1 MDRSMCALI
10 QLRWHSRWM
19 HRIINATIAVQWR
32 NSYHFHKVVHFRS
45 KIFLKTTHRHTFTS
59 HHAQYYILHLIW
71 CKFLTVFA
79 LPKRQIACGIKVLP
93 QVNDVS
99 IASKPFITHH
109 SLNYRQLLQF
119 YLKMYIW
126 TQPHTA
132 KPKKKEEQLAI
143 LLHYY
148 TV

>member
-1 MDRSMCALI
+1 MCAFIRLGC
-10 QLRWHSRWM
+10 HSRRM
-19 HRIINATIAVQWR
+19 HRIIITTKFEVHWR
-32 NSYHFHKVVHFRS
+32 NSYHFQKLVHFKN
-45 KIFLKTTHRHTFTS
+45 KIFLQTTHRHTFT
-59 HHAQYYILHLIW
+59 HRVQYYILHLIW